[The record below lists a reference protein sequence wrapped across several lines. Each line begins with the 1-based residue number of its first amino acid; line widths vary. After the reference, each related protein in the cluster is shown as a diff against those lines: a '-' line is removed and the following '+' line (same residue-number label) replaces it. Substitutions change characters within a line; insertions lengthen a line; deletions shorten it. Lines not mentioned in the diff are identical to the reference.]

1 MAEIKK
7 DLIVIEVSQL
17 VKNKDDGA
25 TVINDELLSTIESV
39 AQELV
44 PAGAIV
50 EVTGGE

>member
-1 MAEIKK
+1 MAQIKK

-17 VKNKDDGA
+17 VKHEDDA
-25 TVINDELLSTIESV
+25 KSIINDELLTTLESV

-44 PAGAIV
+44 PEGAIV